1 MVWLASVEVNVQ
13 KALVLLR
20 LGCVASGNLIR

>member
-13 KALVLLR
+13 KALVLLS
-20 LGCVASGNLIR
+20 LGCVAGR